1 MNNKANTVTVSLFLV
16 IFLIGFRIS
25 YKNSGK
31 FRESIWIALIWA
43 TVTLSPLSVQAK
55 SSRLSETEGFIPPSH
70 SRPANKNTGLFNQPK
85 PQN

>member
-31 FRESIWIALIWA
+31 FRESI
-43 TVTLSPLSVQAK
+43 
-55 SSRLSETEGFIPPSH
+55 
-70 SRPANKNTGLFNQPK
+70 
-85 PQN
+85 